1 MSDSTLVKA
10 LGGLFDLSRSGNTKR
25 KTNFHDNRPTK
36 SCVPEVMQ
44 KLREHPDYQDPCFE
58 IQNHLKM
65 EAEDLTDTERLQNRF
80 FSTIT
85 DRLVE
90 ERIIEKELERSDDLA
105 TTYERG
111 ARAINRV
118 EDAARIQVKLLLRY
132 VDRQTSSP
140 RFIGKLASL
149 LKMEYGPLHASLLIN
164 NEILLEWNSS
174 NLVIPRIVDPDAIE
188 CMGPTLVSAAVPGI
202 RQIQRELLRPFKEYD
217 EMELI
222 FDAVMK
228 KSEILQSLA
237 KVVVKYNS
245 HYYYHVI
252 FRNCQNFVLDALAA
266 IGCKDKAPQFNG
278 NLKDYF
284 AHLKRNGQVKETD
297 FETHEELD
305 AYVRENHGKLTQEN
319 MEYLLAQ
326 YYIFHMQSIAKSK
339 DREQAAQHQQAWN
352 CGGDCMMNYLEV
364 KVDEKLLM
372 VHRFLHPPE

>member
-1 MSDSTLVKA
+1 MSDRTLVKA
-10 LGGLFDLSRSGNTKR
+10 LGELFDFSRSGNTKR
-25 KTNFHDNRPTK
+25 KTNFHDNQPTK
-36 SCVPEVMQ
+36 SCMPEVIQ
-44 KLREHPDYQDPCFE
+44 KLRGHPDYQDPCLE
-58 IQNHLKM
+58 NHLKM
-65 EAEDLTDTERLQNRF
+65 EAEDLTDAEKLLNRF

-85 DRLVE
+85 DQLVE
-90 ERIIEKELERSDDLA
+90 EKIKEKELERSKLA

-111 ARAINRV
+111 AKAINRV

-174 NLVIPRIVDPDAIE
+174 SLVIPRLVDPDAIE
-188 CMGPTLVSAAVPGI
+188 CMGPTLMSAAVPGI
-202 RQIQRELLRPFKEYD
+202 KQIQRELSRPFEEYD

-222 FDAVMK
+222 FDAVTQ
-228 KSEILQSLA
+228 KSEVLQSLA
-237 KVVVKYNS
+237 KIVVQYNS

-266 IGCKDKAPQFNG
+266 IGCKDKAPQFSG
-278 NLKDYF
+278 SLKDYF
-284 AHLKRNGQVKETD
+284 THLKRNGQVKETS
-297 FETHEELD
+297 FKTHEELD
-305 AYVRENHGKLTQEN
+305 AYVRENHRKLTQEN

-326 YYIFHMQSIAKSK
+326 YYIFHMQSIAKSNLHK
-339 DREQAAQHQQAWN
+339 EQTVQQAWN
-352 CGGDCMMNYLEV
+352 CGGDCMMNYLEA

-372 VHRFLHPPE
+372 VHHFLHPPE